1 MRRLVITQRATACP
15 GRFVAV
21 FRAPALR
28 DDAEDH
34 HGRYGPAQ
42 LWRLSRATLAE
53 GGARALLSSTLAA
66 LGVRRLTVYRISPER
81 AEARSAPVPGVTV
94 SALSEPQV
102 AAYLELRPDTP
113 GSEVV
118 RRLQAGAL
126 CIAAW
131 RDGRLVAAR
140 WLEADRPDIEYL
152 GVAVGLCPGVWY
164 AYDAFTQP
172 AERRRGVSALVTA
185 TLMQRAVSLGAT
197 SVINAVLPEN
207 RGGRGLAR
215 RRSQRLGLLG
225 SLRVGSWRLVG
236 SSLPAGY
243 VAVVGPFVGARRG
256 LEQGDPV
263 EPVDGGPLQQ
273 HKIAL
278 AQPRAEVIG
287 HRTDGGEG
295 Q

>member
-1 MRRLVITQRATACP
+1 MRRLVLTQRSAACP

-21 FRAPALR
+21 IRVAALP
-28 DDAEDH
+28 DAGEH
-34 HGRYGPAQ
+34 HHRRYGPAQ
-42 LWRLSRATLAE
+42 LWRLSRATVAV

-66 LGVRRLTVYRISPER
+66 MGVRRLTVYCISPER

-94 SALSEPQV
+94 SALSERQV

-126 CIAAW
+126 CVGAW

-140 WLEADRPDIEYL
+140 WLETDRPDIEYL
-152 GVAVGLCPGVWY
+152 GVAVGLRPGVWY
-164 AYDAFTQP
+164 AYDAFTEP
-172 AERRRGVSALVTA
+172 AERRLGVSALVTA
-185 TLMQRAVSLGAT
+185 VLMQRAVSLGAT
-197 SVINAVLPEN
+197 FVINAVLPEN
-207 RGGRGLAR
+207 RGGRALAR
-215 RRSQRLGLLG
+215 SRSQRLGLLG
-225 SLRVGSWRLVG
+225 SLRIGPWRVVG

-243 VAVVGPFVGARRG
+243 VAVVEPLAGARRG

-263 EPVDGGPLQQ
+263 QPVDAGPLQQ
-273 HKIAL
+273 HEIAL
-278 AQPRAEVIG
+278 AQPRPQVIG
-287 HRTDGGEG
+287 RLRDGGEG